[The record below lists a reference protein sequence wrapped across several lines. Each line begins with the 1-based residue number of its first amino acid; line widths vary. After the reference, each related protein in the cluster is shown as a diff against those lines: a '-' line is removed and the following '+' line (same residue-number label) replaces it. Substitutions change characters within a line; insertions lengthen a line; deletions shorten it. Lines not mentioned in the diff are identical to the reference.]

1 MEFGKRNFG
10 TKHTQRMMKKV
21 KSKVAGST
29 YPLVPLSLYLL
40 PIEQLFQPNDA
51 DHHCATCVFWLVVT
65 VVGRNSQKK
74 KHVPCYSML
83 RKTRTRDSKKIQ

>member
-1 MEFGKRNFG
+1 
-10 TKHTQRMMKKV
+10 MMRKV

-51 DHHCATCVFWLVVT
+51 DQHCATCVFWLVVT

-74 KHVPCYSML
+74 ACPLLFHV
-83 RKTRTRDSKKIQ
+83 KKNTYKGQ